1 MTKIMNK
8 GIITDYLRKFD
19 YDFTENENQIIVK
32 QDFNLKIYIDLSDDG
47 KIKINDKLD
56 SLNFLS
62 WPFSMSIKGTMTY
75 NFISSFIVFVLFLAL
90 RNSINNYILTLV
102 VIFSAFWNLYW
113 LIYYLNKSDSLKKEI
128 KNLTK

>member
-1 MTKIMNK
+1 MNK